1 MESPL
6 TGTAALVTGASSGIG
21 AAIARRLAHD
31 GASVTLAARRR
42 DRLQALAA
50 GIDKAGGTALVVEA
64 DITDRAQAEAAVQQ
78 AAGRFGRLDILVN
91 NAGLMLLGPIAGAD
105 PEEWD
110 RMIAI
115 NVQGLLYTT
124 RAALPH
130 LLQAAQQSPR
140 RVADIVNISS
150 SAGRV
155 AWNGYG
161 VYSFTKFGVN
171 GFTESLRQELTQR
184 HVRVGL
190 VEPGGVATELGSHNK
205 PELRNEMIDSFY
217 EQTEVLVP
225 EDIADAIAYMVTR
238 PRHAAIGELWIM
250 PTDQVLTATAS
261 RPRRAEA
268 LPLRAPTLPGALIT
282 CR

>member
-6 TGTAALVTGASSGIG
+6 AGTAALVTGASSGIG
-21 AAIARRLAHD
+21 AATARRLAQD
-31 GASVTLAARRR
+31 GASVALVARRR
-42 DRLQALAA
+42 DRLEALA
-50 GIDKAGGTALVVEA
+50 GDIENAGGTALAVEA
-64 DITDRAQAEAAVQQ
+64 DITDRSQAEAAVQQ
-78 AAGRFGRLDILVN
+78 AVERFGRPDTLVN

-115 NVQGLLYTT
+115 NVKGLLYIT

-140 RVADIVNISS
+140 QVADIVNISS
-150 SAGRV
+150 IAGRV

-205 PELRNEMIDSFY
+205 PEIRNEMIDPFY
-217 EQTEVLVP
+217 EQTEVLTP
-225 EDIADAIAYMVTR
+225 EDIADGIAYMVTR
-238 PRHAAIGELWIM
+238 PRHTAIGELWIM
-250 PTDQVLTATAS
+250 PTEQL
-261 RPRRAEA
+261 
-268 LPLRAPTLPGALIT
+268 
-282 CR
+282 

>member
-1 MESPL
+1 VESPL
-6 TGTAALVTGASSGIG
+6 TGPAALVTGASSGIG

-31 GASVTLAARRR
+31 GACVTLVAHRR

-124 RAALPH
+124 RALPH
-130 LLQAAQQSPR
+130 LLQAAQRSPR

-155 AWNGYG
+155 AWNGHG

-205 PELRNEMIDSFY
+205 PE
-217 EQTEVLVP
+217 
-225 EDIADAIAYMVTR
+225 
-238 PRHAAIGELWIM
+238 
-250 PTDQVLTATAS
+250 TAT
-261 RPRRAEA
+261 R
-268 LPLRAPTLPGALIT
+268 
-282 CR
+282 